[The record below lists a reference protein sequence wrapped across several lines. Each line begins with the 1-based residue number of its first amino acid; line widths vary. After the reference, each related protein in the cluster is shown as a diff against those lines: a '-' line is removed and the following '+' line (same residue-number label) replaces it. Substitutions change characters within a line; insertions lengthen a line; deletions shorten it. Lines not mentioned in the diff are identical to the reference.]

1 MARLPIKTDVL
12 RALFARSGNQCAFPG
27 CTASLINDKNLFI
40 AQVCHIEAAET
51 GGERFNA
58 GQTDEQ
64 RRQYENLILLCYP
77 HHVETNDFIT
87 YPVERLREMKV
98 GHETTFEKN
107 NFKIDESLLYKI
119 SLEMEEYWTRV
130 EYLHSHHHIVSD
142 LAISIDAKATY
153 FDLMTKA
160 RGLLV
165 DVIRL
170 RDMVIASDNALYP
183 DLLAL
188 IESLGLPPSTLDA
201 HQDKVHHFQERNW
214 EVLNLGFTN
223 TVSILSVALTQM
235 EIKYLE
241 EYLKLNSNDST
252 AKEKMRALKEE
263 FEMLATSA
271 GYAD

>member
-27 CTASLINDKNLFI
+27 CTASLINEKNQFI
-40 AQVCHIEAAET
+40 AHVCHIEAAEM
-51 GGERFNA
+51 GGERFNVS
-58 GQTDEQ
+58 QTDEQ

-77 HHVETNDFIT
+77 HHVETNDFVT
-87 YPVERLREMKV
+87 YPAERLREMKV
-98 GHETTFEKN
+98 GHEATFEKS

-119 SLEMEEYWTRV
+119 SLEMEEYWSRV
-130 EYLHSHHHIVSD
+130 EYLHSHQHIVSD
-142 LAISIDAKATY
+142 LAIPIDAKATY
-153 FDLMTKA
+153 FDLMTMA
-160 RGLLV
+160 RGKLI
-165 DVIRL
+165 DIIRF
-170 RDMVIASDNALYP
+170 RDILIASDNALYP

-188 IESLGLPPSTLDA
+188 IERLGLSPSTLDV
-201 HQDKVHHFQERNW
+201 HQDKARHFQGRNW

-223 TVSILSVALTQM
+223 SVSILSVALTQM

-241 EYLKLNSNDST
+241 EYLKVNSNDLT
-252 AKEKMRALKEE
+252 AKERMRALKEE